1 MEEPLLQW
9 FGFDDAAMAAA
20 LALRHE
26 VFVVEQRVPVELEVD
41 ADDAGAAH
49 LGAYVDGALVG
60 TLRVVMENGTAK
72 IGRVAVTISAR
83 GHGIGRRMLREALRF
98 AASTGC
104 TTASLAS
111 QCTATAFYE
120 QLGFVAYGEPFDDAG
135 IPHIHMKR
143 PLTT

>member
-1 MEEPLLQW
+1 MDEPLLQW
-9 FGFDDAAMAAA
+9 FRLDDPPMAAA

-26 VFVVEQRVPVELEVD
+26 VFVVEQQVPVELEVD

-49 LGAYVDGALVG
+49 LGAYVDETLIG
-60 TLRVVMENGTAK
+60 TLRVVMAKGDAK
-72 IGRVAVTISAR
+72 IGRVAVRMSAR
-83 GHGIGRRMLREALRF
+83 GRGIGRRMLREALRF
-98 AASTGC
+98 AASAGC
-104 TTASLAS
+104 ATASLAA

-120 QLGFVAYGEPFDDAG
+120 QLGFAACGEPFDDAG